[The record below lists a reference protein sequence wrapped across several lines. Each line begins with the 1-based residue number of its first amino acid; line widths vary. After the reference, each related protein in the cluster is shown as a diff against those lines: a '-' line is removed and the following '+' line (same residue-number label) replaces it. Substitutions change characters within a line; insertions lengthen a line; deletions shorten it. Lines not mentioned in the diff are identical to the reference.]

1 MAKSTGS
8 QSTRNA
14 SLDRTIERLREQ
26 LNHLAPFFTQSKATQ
41 TVTLDEFDA
50 ETERLIQNAFGETS
64 EMVEAY
70 EYAQVGEAAGLVNF
84 PDEAPEG
91 GSGTRNLDRESL
103 NQRKRVV
110 ESCIAELESRRALLA
125 KKKKLTKEALIGP
138 QVGNHMSNEVRAV
151 PGTITL
157 QEASRRMQEW
167 KIGSLFV
174 TDDRRY
180 VGVIS
185 DTDLARE
192 VIARGIDP
200 QTPVSKCM
208 RTPPITIA
216 SSRPIIEAVRLM
228 KEKGTRHL
236 AVTDGENIVG
246 VISVSNVLRYYSGV
260 V

>member
-1 MAKSTGS
+1 MAKSTVS
-8 QSTRNA
+8 HQTRNA

-26 LNHLAPFFTQSKATQ
+26 LHQLAPLFKHTQTAQ
-41 TVTLDEFDA
+41 TVTLDEFDV
-50 ETERLIQNAFGETS
+50 ETERLIQSAFGDTS

-91 GSGTRNLDRESL
+91 GSGTRNLDQESL

-110 ESCIAELESRRALLA
+110 ESCIAELEARRAQQT
-125 KKKKLTKEALIGP
+125 KKKRVTKDVLIGP
-138 QVGNHMSNEVRAV
+138 RVGDHMSDGVRTV
-151 PGTITL
+151 PGTASL
-157 QEASRRMQEW
+157 QEASRLMQEC

-174 TDDRRY
+174 TDERRY

-185 DTDLARE
+185 DTDIARE
-192 VIARGIDP
+192 VVARGIDP
-200 QTPVSKCM
+200 RTPVSRCM
-208 RTPPITIA
+208 RTPPVAIPCT
-216 SSRPIIEAVRLM
+216 RPIIEAVRLM
-228 KEKGTRHL
+228 KDKGTRHL
-236 AVTDGENIVG
+236 AVTDGDDVVG